1 MTTLL
6 IVDDD
11 AGIRDLLNE
20 FLSQHDFQI
29 YAAAD
34 GNAMRS
40 ILKNHSVD
48 LIILDIMLPGEDG
61 LTLCR
66 QLRAQSNIPILI
78 LTAIGEE
85 IDRIVGLEMGADDYL
100 QKPFHPRELLARIKA
115 ILRRAQ
121 NPAAEIK
128 RPKNLIYHF
137 SEWTLDAGLRR
148 LLSPEKLEVNLSAG
162 EYALLLVFLEHPQE
176 VLNRDQLMDLT
187 KNREAGPF
195 DRGIDIQIS
204 RLRHKIEEN
213 IKNPVIIKTVRA
225 GGYVLSVPVKV
236 ERYE

>member
-20 FLSQHDFQI
+20 FLTQHDFQI
-29 YAAAD
+29 CLAAD
-34 GNAMRS
+34 GNAMRT
-40 ILKNHSVD
+40 ILKNQSID

-66 QLRAQSNIPILI
+66 QLRAQSNIPILM

-85 IDRIVGLEMGADDYL
+85 VDRIVGLEMGADDYL

-115 ILRRAQ
+115 ILRRSQ
-121 NPAAEIK
+121 NPTIETN

-137 SEWTLDAGLRR
+137 SGWTLDSGLRK

-162 EYALLLVFLEHPQE
+162 EYALLLVFLEHPQQ
-176 VLNRDQLMDLT
+176 VLNRDQLNGFNQ
-187 KNREAGPF
+187 K
-195 DRGIDIQIS
+195 
-204 RLRHKIEEN
+204 
-213 IKNPVIIKTVRA
+213 
-225 GGYVLSVPVKV
+225 
-236 ERYE
+236 

>member
-1 MTTLL
+1 MPTLL

-20 FLSQHDFQI
+20 FLSQHGFQLFL
-29 YAAAD
+29 AAD
-34 GNAMRS
+34 GKAMRA
-40 ILKNHSVD
+40 ILKEQSID

-66 QLRAQSNIPILI
+66 QLRAQSQIPILM

-85 IDRIVGLEMGADDYL
+85 VDRIVGLEMGADDYL
-100 QKPFHPRELLARIKA
+100 GKPFHPRELLARIKA

-121 NPAAEIK
+121 NPTAEIK
-128 RPKNLIYHF
+128 HPENFIYHF
-137 SEWTLDAGLRR
+137 AGWTLNNILRK
-148 LLSPEKLEVNLSAG
+148 LLSPEKLEVNLSTG
-162 EYALLLVFLEHPQE
+162 EYALLLLFLEHPQQI
-176 VLNRDQLMDLT
+176 LNRDQLTDLT
-187 KNREAGPF
+187 KNRIAGPF

-213 IKNPVIIKTVRA
+213 IKNPTIIKTVRS
-225 GGYVLSVPVKV
+225 GGYILSVPVKI
-236 ERYE
+236 ESHE